1 MSTPIYSVR
10 GARQM
15 DAATVAKAQ
24 AEADLLKAQATAQA
38 EQAKAE
44 TERARR
50 QAAAEARRQA
60 EEERERRRER
70 RAAKRRQARARWRV
84 AMNERRELLVTVAV
98 ITLFVAVALPA
109 QIDFLATKW
118 VWPMAAAG
126 GVSLES
132 LTWMFAIQGQRRERR
147 GLSARVHRTGTWTAA
162 TVAAGINLGHGADM
176 WGWGFAVV
184 AALGSLAAPVAYE
197 TYRLSLSEDEHG
209 RTPEEIRQAFARR
222 RHHRKVHR
230 LSIRLQSATVP
241 PMPMEQA
248 WEMAWR
254 MVHAAEPG
262 ITQRWLKRHNKR
274 AEKVA
279 TLATA
284 RDDSTPMPSLAM
296 FAPASPQ
303 PVREE
308 RTGRTAAEPAER
320 TAAGEERTEAEKDR
334 TEKRTDAANAQATRR
349 TPAVQGART
358 LARETARRAYDDA
371 EMEQLRQR
379 AQQAYAE
386 SLDAGRPIGPAA
398 LAKEFGFSE
407 GWGRK
412 RIKAV
417 EAERAASRQ
426 LHLVAAS
433 GDA

>member
-1 MSTPIYSVR
+1 MSTPIYSAR

-50 QAAAEARRQA
+50 EAAAEARRQA

-70 RAAKRRQARARWRV
+70 RTAKRRQARARWRA
-84 AMNERRELLVTVAV
+84 AMNERRELLVTVVV

-162 TVAAGINLGHGADM
+162 MVAAGINLGHGAGT
-176 WGWGFAVV
+176 WGVGFAVV

-248 WEMAWR
+248 WETAWR

-262 ITQRWLKRHNKR
+262 ITKRWLKRHNKR
-274 AEKVA
+274 AAKVA
-279 TLATA
+279 TLAA
-284 RDDSTPMPSLAM
+284 AQHEMDTPMPSLAM
-296 FAPASPQ
+296 FAPTEPQ

-308 RTGRTAAEPAER
+308 RTEAPEGRTPVR
-320 TAAGEERTEAEKDR
+320 P
-334 TEKRTDAANAQATRR
+334 EKRTDGANAQVARR
-349 TPAVQGART
+349 TPAVQAART
-358 LARETARRAYDDA
+358 LASETARRAYDDA
-371 EMEQLRQR
+371 EMERLRQR

-398 LAKEFGFSE
+398 LGKEFGFSE